1 MTSTS
6 RVELRTCDAIRH
18 SSCASSI
25 PLSIYVWA
33 ILIIYAFSYL
43 QLLLRTRFHLTR
55 GGCQH
60 DLIYTVFRALYT
72 H

>member
-1 MTSTS
+1 MCGQF
-6 RVELRTCDAIRH
+6 LLFM
-18 SSCASSI
+18 
-25 PLSIYVWA
+25 PLVTYN
-33 ILIIYAFSYL
+33 YYYG
-43 QLLLRTRFHLTR
+43 TRFHLTR